1 MKKQLPTPRPRTI
14 GRLLSYVKPY
24 MFWLVLALF
33 FALLQIAATLFA
45 PIVIGNA
52 IDYIIGKNNVDF
64 DAVFKRLFILGGL
77 IAAASLFQ
85 WLVSLCTNKVAYRT
99 IRDIRRD
106 AFDKL
111 NRVPLKVIDGS
122 SRGDL
127 MTRVGAD
134 TEQISD
140 GLIQG
145 FTQLFTGVV
154 TVVGTLCFMLG
165 VNPWVTL
172 VVVVVTPLSII
183 VAYFIAK
190 GCHDKFAAQSDM
202 RGKLGGLTEEMLS
215 DIKTVKAFSYEQTA
229 EKRFDIINCELKK
242 VGIKAMFYSAMV
254 NPCTRF
260 VNGIVYAAVAI
271 MGAFLAIKGDMSV
284 GDLSCFLT
292 YANQYTKP
300 FNEIT
305 GVITEL
311 QTATAAAARVF
322 KLLDE
327 KEEADDSS
335 GTDFTAKGNVSIR
348 HAEFSYSKERPLITD
363 FNLEVK
369 SGQRVAIVG
378 PTGCGKTTLINLL
391 MRFYDVNGGEILIDG
406 VPIKDMTRK
415 ALRRNFGM
423 VLQDSWLFRGTIRE
437 NIAYGKDDATQE
449 EIEEAAKKAR
459 IHNFIMRLKDGYDTV
474 ISDNGDGISQGQRQL
489 LCIARVMLM
498 DPPMLILDEATSNI
512 DTRTEI
518 KIQKAFAL
526 MMQGRTSFIVA
537 HRLSTIKEADII
549 LVMKD
554 GNVIEKGNHA
564 SLMQQGGFYKTLF
577 EAGYGDE

>member
-577 EAGYGDE
+577 EAGYGDD